1 MDWAILGA
9 EPVWGVTALQ
19 AVDTMDAGPVWATET
34 IAMPADPPRKSDL
47 YNGLVA
53 DGAMGLIRKVLSKA
67 PDPDFRPEPQDY
79 DRPDV
84 GAAPDPAPA
93 SSTAISGGPTTRTTS
108 CAASVPQTDHPVP
121 TRSSAGFQWPSMTRT
136 EGPCG
141 VERQPGRA
149 CSCGVDMVRSS
160 CEPAT
165 APCGSATSG
174 LWTTR
179 VTQA

>member
-84 GAAPDPAPA
+84 WGRGRRHGPHPAPHPCLRRI
-93 SSTAISGGPTTRTTS
+93 TRCPHGPLRGSGGR
-108 CAASVPQTDHPVP
+108 
-121 TRSSAGFQWPSMTRT
+121 
-136 EGPCG
+136 
-141 VERQPGRA
+141 
-149 CSCGVDMVRSS
+149 
-160 CEPAT
+160 
-165 APCGSATSG
+165 
-174 LWTTR
+174 L
-179 VTQA
+179 